1 MNVNQEKK
9 YVPVIGIQEFRKE
22 QTAGRKELVYNE
34 LHGEKHI
41 DKPHKHDF
49 FIIILFDSA
58 KGTHSIDFQD
68 YSIDNR
74 QIHVL
79 FPDQVHK
86 WYIEPDSVGYQLM
99 IDKVFFERF
108 APYFRFSFTN
118 YINHPVIPLTDD
130 IFKLLKYEFE
140 AIKDEL
146 QTDHSLQ
153 NIISARAA
161 VIAAIVSKVAE
172 DIFTDTKV
180 FQSDP
185 RLAKFNLLIDQFF
198 KEEKLVAFYAEKLN
212 ISANYLNILC
222 KKNLKVSATQLIQQ
236 RVLLEAK
243 RMLQSTSLSIKEIA
257 FELGFVDH
265 AYFSNF
271 FKSQTK
277 STPTQFRES

>member
-1 MNVNQEKK
+1 MNGNQDKR
-9 YVPVIGIQEFRKE
+9 YVPVVGIQEFRKE

-49 FIIILFDSA
+49 FIIILFDRA
-58 KGTHSIDFQD
+58 KGTHTIDFQD
-68 YSIDNR
+68 YTIDNR

-86 WYIEPDSVGYQLM
+86 WHIEPGSTGYQLM

-108 APYFRFSFTN
+108 SPYFRFSFTN
-118 YINHPVIPLTDD
+118 YINHPVISLTEGV
-130 IFKLLKYEFE
+130 FKLLEYEFE

-146 QTDHSLQ
+146 QTTNSLQ
-153 NIISARAA
+153 DIISARAA
-161 VIAAIVSKVAE
+161 VIASIVSKAAE

-180 FQSDP
+180 FQSNP
-185 RLAKFNLLIDQFF
+185 RLARFNLLIDQFF
-198 KEEKLVAFYAEKLN
+198 KEEKSVAFYAEKLN

-222 KKNLKVSATQLIQQ
+222 KKNLKVSATQLIHQ

-271 FKSQTK
+271 FKSQTEY
-277 STPTQFRES
+277 TPTEFRQE